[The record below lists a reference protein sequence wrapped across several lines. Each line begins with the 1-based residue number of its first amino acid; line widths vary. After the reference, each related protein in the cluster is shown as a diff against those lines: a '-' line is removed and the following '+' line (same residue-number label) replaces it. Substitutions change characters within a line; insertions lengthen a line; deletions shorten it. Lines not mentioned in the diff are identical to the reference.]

1 MISPAPTRVHADPS
15 HDVEDLKELAD
26 RIRVVTL
33 EVVLAAGGGYL
44 SQACSAAE
52 ILAALYGRVLRLG
65 PLDGPATPEHF
76 RAVPGRP
83 DANPTGRRHHGA
95 PGPDLDR
102 FVVSPSHYALAV
114 YSALVSVGRLDRA
127 SLDTFNR
134 DGTTLEM
141 IGAEHSPGFEL
152 TTGSM
157 GQALSQAIG
166 IALARRW
173 RGEQGY
179 VWVFMGDGELQEG
192 QVWEAVQF
200 AGVAGLG
207 TVRVVVDVNGQQVD
221 GSVAD
226 VLDNGPL
233 AEKFASFG
241 AEVVE
246 VDGHDVAALLAAM
259 LRPAGGAPLVVLART
274 DPARGIISLRSRM
287 PRTHYV
293 RVHDE
298 AERRALAADLEDLR
312 AGRAG
317 REEVGR

>member
-1 MISPAPTRVHADPS
+1 MEGLTVTQDALA
-15 HDVEDLKELAD
+15 VEAIGALAD
-26 RIRVVTL
+26 RIRALTL
-33 EVVLAAGGGYL
+33 EVTLAAGGGYV

-52 ILAALYGRVLRLG
+52 ILAALYGGVLRLG
-65 PLDGPATPEHF
+65 PLAGPREPDVF

-83 DANPTGRRHHGA
+83 GANPTGRRHHGE

-102 FVVSPSHYALAV
+102 FIVSPSHYALAV
-114 YSALVSVGRLDRA
+114 YSALAAVDRLDPT
-127 SLDTFNR
+127 SLLDFNQ

-166 IALARRW
+166 IALARRL
-173 RGEQGY
+173 RGEAGH

-200 AGVAGLG
+200 AGVARLG

-221 GSVAD
+221 GAVSD

-233 AEKFASFG
+233 ATKFTGFG

-246 VDGHDVAALLAAM
+246 VDGHDVEQLLDAM
-259 LRPAGGAPLVVLART
+259 LRPVGAAPLVVLART
-274 DPARGIISLRSRM
+274 DPARGMPALRARM

-293 RVHDE
+293 RVHDD
-298 AERRALAADLEDLR
+298 AERAALTQDLEALR
-312 AGRAG
+312 APSEAS
-317 REEVGR
+317 

>member
-1 MISPAPTRVHADPS
+1 MATGVPARVHADLTG
-15 HDVEDLKELAD
+15 DAQDLLDLAD
-26 RIRVVTL
+26 RIRSVTL
-33 EVVLAAGGGYL
+33 EVVLTAGGGYL
-44 SQACSAAE
+44 SQACSAGE
-52 ILAALYGRVLRLG
+52 ILAALYGGVLRLG
-65 PLDGPATPEHF
+65 PVDGPLVPDTF

-114 YSALVSVGRLDRA
+114 YSALVAVGRLDRA
-127 SLDTFNR
+127 SLDDFNR

-173 RGEQGY
+173 RGDTGY

-233 AEKFASFG
+233 AEKFQSFG
-241 AEVVE
+241 ADVIE
-246 VDGHDVAALLAAM
+246 VDGHDPAALLAAM
-259 LRPAGGAPLVVLART
+259 LRPTGTSPLVVLAMT
-274 DPARGIISLRSRM
+274 DPARGMPSLRSRM

-293 RVHDE
+293 RIHDD
-298 AERRALAADLEDLR
+298 AERQALTVDLEHLR
-312 AGRAG
+312 AGRTTRTGAG
-317 REEVGR
+317 R